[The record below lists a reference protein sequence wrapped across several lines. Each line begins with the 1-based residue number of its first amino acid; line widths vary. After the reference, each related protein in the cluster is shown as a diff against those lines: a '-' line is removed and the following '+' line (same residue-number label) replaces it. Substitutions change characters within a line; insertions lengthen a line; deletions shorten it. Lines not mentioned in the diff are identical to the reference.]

1 MKFLIKDIEKDK
13 FLENRLS
20 DSQNLL
26 HGVTT
31 FLPIISV
38 FLDGIGE
45 YYTTP
50 IYWIAWKAAQWKQT
64 LR

>member
-1 MKFLIKDIEKDK
+1 VKFLIKDIEKDK

-50 IYWIAWKAAQWKQT
+50 IYWIA
-64 LR
+64 